1 MSFRSIV
8 GFPFAI
14 LYGVITGLRNLMY
27 RIRLLR
33 EHRFDVPIICV
44 GNLST
49 GGTGKTPHVD
59 YLIGLL
65 KDRYHVATLSR
76 GYKRKTKGF
85 ILADPQST
93 VIDIGDEPLQFHM
106 RHPDVLVAVDE
117 KRVDGIKKLLSLQ
130 PPPEVIILDDAFQ
143 HRHVKPG
150 LSILLT
156 DYFSRYTH
164 DYLLPSGNLR
174 ESRKG
179 AKRAD
184 VIVCTKSPKIFS
196 PIERKSLV
204 GEFPITS
211 HQKLFFSYIDHSDFT
226 PMYAHTP
233 AMPFKDITTIVCFSG
248 IANPTPLEE
257 YLKRRCTE
265 LIPIRFADHYQYSL
279 KNIQE
284 LLKNFNNIVRKNRII
299 VTTEKDAMRLKGIE
313 FEKTFEG
320 YPVYFIS
327 IGVDFHKAD
336 KPLFDQ
342 TILDYVGKNSKN
354 C

>member
-1 MSFRSIV
+1 MSFRSIF
-8 GFPFAI
+8 GFPFAV
-14 LYGVITGLRNLMY
+14 LYGFITDFRNLLFRMG
-27 RIRLLR
+27 IRR
-33 EHRFDVPIICV
+33 ERRFETPIICV

-65 KDRYHVATLSR
+65 KDKYLVATLSR
-76 GYKRKTKGF
+76 GYKRKTRGF
-85 ILADPQST
+85 ILADSQST
-93 VIDIGDEPLQFHM
+93 VHEIGDEPLQFHM
-106 RHPDVLVAVDE
+106 RHPDALVAVDE
-117 KRVDGIKKLLSLQ
+117 KRVDGIKKLLAQQ
-130 PPPEVIILDDAFQ
+130 PPPDVIILDDAFQ
-143 HRHVKPG
+143 HRQVKAG

-156 DYFSRYTH
+156 DYFSRYTK
-164 DYLLPSGNLR
+164 DFILPSGNLR

-184 VIVCTKSPKIFS
+184 IIVCTKSPKIFS

-204 GEFPITS
+204 AEIPTKS
-211 HQKLFFSYIDHSDFT
+211 NQRLFFSYIDHSDFT
-226 PMYAHTP
+226 PMYANTP
-233 AMPFKDITTIVCFSG
+233 PMPFKDITTILCFSG

-265 LIPIRFADHYQYSL
+265 LIPVRFPDHYQYSL

-284 LLKNFNNIVRKNRII
+284 LLKNFDNIVRKNRII

-313 FEKTFEG
+313 FEKTFEH
-320 YPVYFIS
+320 YPIYFIS

-342 TILDYVGKNSKN
+342 TILDYVG
-354 C
+354 